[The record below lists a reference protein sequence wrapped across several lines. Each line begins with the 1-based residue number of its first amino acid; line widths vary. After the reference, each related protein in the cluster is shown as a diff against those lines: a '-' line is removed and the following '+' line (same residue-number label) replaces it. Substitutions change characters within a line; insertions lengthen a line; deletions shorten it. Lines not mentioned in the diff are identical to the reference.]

1 MDILKTKLAVW
12 DIKRIE
18 KSQIFDFIE
27 NMKIGLPY
35 KSLCSPDILHI
46 YVNICLK
53 WRLVT
58 RPFIFLD
65 MSFIICLISK
75 I

>member
-12 DIKRIE
+12 DITRIE

-27 NMKIGLPY
+27 NMKIGLPH

-46 YVNICLK
+46 YVNIYVSNDAL
-53 WRLVT
+53 
-58 RPFIFLD
+58 
-65 MSFIICLISK
+65 
-75 I
+75 